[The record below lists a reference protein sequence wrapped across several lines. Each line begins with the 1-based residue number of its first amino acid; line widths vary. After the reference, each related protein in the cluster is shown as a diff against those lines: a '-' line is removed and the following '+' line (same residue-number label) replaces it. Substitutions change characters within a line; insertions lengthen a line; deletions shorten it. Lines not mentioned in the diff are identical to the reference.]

1 MFCYFK
7 AGSPLLYNG
16 KLAGAQGIQ
25 RRLVGLGRNAS
36 AAIGSDLN
44 LNFRER
50 SAQHHGVAD
59 DADVG
64 AVAVDDDLFDVIHSL
79 VMGHQFVQNIA
90 GQHVGTKGLFAHD
103 VGDFRLG
110 IVHGI
115 LQLGGKVPAVGALN
129 AVLHRQV
136 AALAGV
142 QVFLGVGVLGKE
154 HPVPGL
160 GVGAG
165 DLSQMGHISLS
176 LGIDQRTG
184 DKIFLHIHYNI
195 KDDLFVF
202 HNGLLLFCIGV
213 IHSIAQPGQTVKSRP
228 YAANRSA
235 KACIINI
242 SSTSGMYGTPKLT
255 TYCMAK
261 WGVRGLTKALAQE
274 LKGTGIVV
282 NTVCPTK
289 VKTPLR
295 RKAWRGLLPSCI
307 KYVSKNLPSLVRK
320 CYNTFVSPDGDQK
333 ECRKH
338 RMEPQ
343 KKTTLTEGS
352 VAKGMLLFALP
363 IFISNLFQQL
373 YNAADSLIVGNF
385 LGGEALAA
393 VGSSG
398 SLIFLLTGFV
408 NGVSLGAG
416 VVVARYFGAKDW
428 QRMRRTIHTTVAL
441 GLAAGAVLTVV
452 GVLLTPQILRWMGTP
467 DNVLVNSIAYFR
479 MYFMGSIAVVMY
491 NVGASIL
498 QSVGDSRSPMRYLI
512 AASIINI
519 VLDLVLIGVFRM
531 GVGAAAFATIASQT
545 VSAVLAFSKL
555 IRSKEEW
562 AVRPREVRFDGP
574 SLKAVI
580 VQGLPSGIQNSVISL
595 ANVIVQSNINSFG
608 ANAMAGCGAYSKVEG
623 FAFLPVTCFAM
634 ALATFVSQNVGAGQ
648 PDRVRKGMKFGIL
661 CSIAMAE
668 VVGVCIYLASP
679 WLIGA
684 FSSEPDVIA
693 FGVQQAHTAALF
705 YCLLAFSHCC
715 AGILRGLG
723 RPVVPMMVMLAVWCV
738 LRITYITITLHFIH
752 AIGVVFWAYPITW
765 SISSLL
771 FAWYIRHCP
780 IPQLGGGAPH

>member
-1 MFCYFK
+1 M
-7 AGSPLLYNG
+7 
-16 KLAGAQGIQ
+16 
-25 RRLVGLGRNAS
+25 
-36 AAIGSDLN
+36 
-44 LNFRER
+44 
-50 SAQHHGVAD
+50 
-59 DADVG
+59 
-64 AVAVDDDLFDVIHSL
+64 
-79 VMGHQFVQNIA
+79 
-90 GQHVGTKGLFAHD
+90 
-103 VGDFRLG
+103 
-110 IVHGI
+110 
-115 LQLGGKVPAVGALN
+115 
-129 AVLHRQV
+129 
-136 AALAGV
+136 
-142 QVFLGVGVLGKE
+142 
-154 HPVPGL
+154 
-160 GVGAG
+160 
-165 DLSQMGHISLS
+165 
-176 LGIDQRTG
+176 
-184 DKIFLHIHYNI
+184 
-195 KDDLFVF
+195 
-202 HNGLLLFCIGV
+202 
-213 IHSIAQPGQTVKSRP
+213 
-228 YAANRSA
+228 
-235 KACIINI
+235 
-242 SSTSGMYGTPKLT
+242 
-255 TYCMAK
+255 
-261 WGVRGLTKALAQE
+261 
-274 LKGTGIVV
+274 
-282 NTVCPTK
+282 
-289 VKTPLR
+289 
-295 RKAWRGLLPSCI
+295 
-307 KYVSKNLPSLVRK
+307 
-320 CYNTFVSPDGDQK
+320 SPDGEQK

-343 KKTTLTEGS
+343 KKTTLTEGR

-519 VLDLVLIGVFRM
+519 VLDLVLIGGFRM